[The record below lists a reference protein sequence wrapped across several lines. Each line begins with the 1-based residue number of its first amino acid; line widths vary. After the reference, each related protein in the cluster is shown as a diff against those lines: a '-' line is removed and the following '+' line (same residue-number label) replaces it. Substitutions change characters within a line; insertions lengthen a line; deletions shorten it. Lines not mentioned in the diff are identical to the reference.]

1 MLKNLETFK
10 GELDQSDIACEE
22 HSKDAS
28 VFMVRPQGIFYPKDT
43 EDIVTVVRA
52 VSDEKKSDPDV
63 SLSVRAGGTCMTGG
77 SLCTGY
83 ILNLTRHMNHIDID
97 PVAQTATVEMGAYFR
112 DIESRA
118 EEHGLMFA
126 PYPSSRSLCGIGGMI
141 GNNASGEKSI
151 RYGATSDNVL
161 ELEVVLAD
169 GSIVHI
175 APKNISEVNDEKEIE
190 LLNLYY
196 SQGDALRSAIGRVPK
211 ASSGYRLDKVVREN
225 IYSAV
230 PLFVGA
236 QGTLGIVTRAV
247 LKLVPVPTY
256 VSLLVVSAE
265 SMRDIPS
272 IIKIITAHNPE
283 GLETFDRNTWK
294 QAQLHLDDSARKA
307 GQYLVPD
314 AHLYLLAQFN
324 EPTQEE
330 TDAQMQTCLTKL
342 TEQGYAVRAVVDA
355 SDREALWDVRRNAFL
370 LMRDYNPEGYKA
382 VPCIEDII
390 VPLDELGTFIEE
402 LREILKRHAV
412 QYGYHGHIGDG
423 SLRVISVFDFKA
435 PNVSENITAL
445 MTETF
450 ALVKKLKGNI
460 SADHSDGI
468 IRTPFLREFYGDELY
483 RTFETIKQ
491 LYDSEGILNPHKK
504 TAGTFAHLD
513 LALNRP

>member
-28 VFMVRPQGIFYPKDT
+28 VFMVRPQGVFYPKDT

-196 SQGDALRSAIGRVPK
+196 SQGDALRNAIGHVPK
-211 ASSGYRLDKVVREN
+211 ASSGYRLDRVLSGDTF
-225 IYSAV
+225 SAL

-236 QGTLGIVTRAV
+236 QGTLGIVTKDER
-247 LKLVPVPTY
+247 K
-256 VSLLVVSAE
+256 
-265 SMRDIPS
+265 
-272 IIKIITAHNPE
+272 KIA
-283 GLETFDRNTWK
+283 
-294 QAQLHLDDSARKA
+294 
-307 GQYLVPD
+307 
-314 AHLYLLAQFN
+314 
-324 EPTQEE
+324 
-330 TDAQMQTCLTKL
+330 
-342 TEQGYAVRAVVDA
+342 
-355 SDREALWDVRRNAFL
+355 
-370 LMRDYNPEGYKA
+370 
-382 VPCIEDII
+382 
-390 VPLDELGTFIEE
+390 
-402 LREILKRHAV
+402 EILKITEHQMSDVLDSLHQKDLIYKDKDVYIFKLTKDELKRDIGLSLLYEAVTKIDLEKLFALFQDHKQRQQIYNNLAEVRHPV
-412 QYGYHGHIGDG
+412 
-423 SLRVISVFDFKA
+423 VFDFLNNEADKLL
-435 PNVSENITAL
+435 TY
-445 MTETF
+445 
-450 ALVKKLKGNI
+450 VKK
-460 SADHSDGI
+460 
-468 IRTPFLREFYGDELY
+468 
-483 RTFETIKQ
+483 
-491 LYDSEGILNPHKK
+491 
-504 TAGTFAHLD
+504 
-513 LALNRP
+513 